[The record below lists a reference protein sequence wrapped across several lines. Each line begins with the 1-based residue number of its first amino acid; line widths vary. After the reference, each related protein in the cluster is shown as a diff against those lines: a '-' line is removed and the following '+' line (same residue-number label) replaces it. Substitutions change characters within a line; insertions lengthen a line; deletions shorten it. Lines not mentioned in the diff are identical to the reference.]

1 MQAIVFDFFGVI
13 CSEITPFVLP
23 KYMSKEAA
31 VEYKA
36 TVVHES
42 DLGHIE
48 LDDVLAHLSKV
59 TGANPEALLAD
70 FWSFVKIDGEVVK
83 LIDELKGRYRTALLS
98 NAIRPFLRQI
108 LARHDLERRFDA
120 ILISAEEGIA
130 KPDPAFFQRMID
142 RLGVPAQECFFIDDN
157 MPNVEAARAAG
168 MRAMLFEGAESV
180 RRELAASD
188 RASTP

>member
-1 MQAIVFDFFGVI
+1 MQAVVFDFFGVI

-23 KYMSKEAA
+23 RYMSAEAA

-36 TVVHES
+36 TIVYES
-42 DLGHIE
+42 DLGRISLTE
-48 LDDVLAHLSKV
+48 VLDHLSKV
-59 TGANPEALLAD
+59 TGASPQTLEAD
-70 FWSFVKIDGEVVK
+70 FWSFVKIDAEVVK
-83 LIDELKGRYRTALLS
+83 LIEELKGRYRTALLS

-108 LARHDLERRFDA
+108 LAKHDLERLFDA

-142 RLGVPAQECFFIDDN
+142 KLGVPAQECFFIDDN
-157 MPNVEAARAAG
+157 IANVEAARAAG

-180 RRELAASD
+180 RRELAANG
-188 RASTP
+188 